1 MEPTLKRRTPCRHL
15 SDTGFFFPNT
25 TVKLFIQKFRDPK
38 NAVVKNLITS
48 YDATYKTASDPNIF
62 TENSSKKEMKVYADT
77 SLNMPETYFPTQI
90 KNRIYDID
98 WGNLSPKQEKQNFS
112 NLLRYTL
119 RKV

>member
-1 MEPTLKRRTPCRHL
+1 MLKTSSRHTMPL
-15 SDTGFFFPNT
+15 TKQHP
-25 TVKLFIQKFRDPK
+25 IQ
-38 NAVVKNLITS
+38 
-48 YDATYKTASDPNIF
+48 TYLQKIRQ
-62 TENSSKKEMKVYADT
+62 KKEMKVYADT
-77 SLNMPETYFPTQI
+77 SLNTPETYFPTQI